1 MARSQLIS
9 NKKKSGNKRKINKNK
24 KNVISHSDRKKTK
37 HKIEQMNK
45 SSEMKDIDGAI
56 LHQAISHHNQTL
68 QQKKTKDSNVKAFH
82 TKRLI
87 HDQKKDK
94 IIQKRI
100 EKKNKETEDSMMKQI
115 EMISGFSL

>member
-9 NKKKSGNKRKINKNK
+9 NKKKGGNKGKVQKSK
-24 KNVISHSDRKKTK
+24 KNVISHADRKKTK
-37 HKIEQMNK
+37 HRIEEMNK
-45 SSEMKDIDGAI
+45 SSELKDIDGAV
-56 LHQAISHHNQTL
+56 LHQAISHHNQAL
-68 QQKKTKDSNVKAFH
+68 KQKKTKDSRVKALH

-94 IIQKRI
+94 IIQKRN
-100 EKKNKETEDSMMKQI
+100 EKKKKEEEDTMMKQI

>member
-9 NKKKSGNKRKINKNK
+9 NKKKGGNKGKVQKNK

-37 HKIEQMNK
+37 HRIEEMNK
-45 SSEMKDIDGAI
+45 SSELKDVDGAV
-56 LHQAISHHNQTL
+56 LHQAISHHNQAL
-68 QQKKTKDSNVKAFH
+68 KQKKTKDSRVKSLH

-94 IIQKRI
+94 IIQKRN